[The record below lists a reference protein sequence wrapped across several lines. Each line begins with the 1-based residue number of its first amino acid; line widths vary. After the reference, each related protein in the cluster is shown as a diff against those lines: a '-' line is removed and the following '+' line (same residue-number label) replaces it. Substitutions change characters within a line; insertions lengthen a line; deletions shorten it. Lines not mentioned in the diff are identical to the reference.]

1 MAIKG
6 DVADLSFNGAQ
17 SGMTI
22 RGTSVRDAGAG
33 ALPAPPPLASRRSKG
48 AWSSE
53 MRGRWRSPHPHV
65 KYESGVGGEVRARVR
80 QTSAGARRRLAE
92 PGTPVRAV
100 RAPGCQALRR
110 CGGGSWGGG
119 SRTVPKWKQKRLVSS
134 RFVSFLL
141 PPQRKCPRASQSK
154 YRWRGKIDAVSTNEI
169 FRTALEP
176 P

>member
-1 MAIKG
+1 MLRDMAIRG

-65 KYESGVGGEVRARVR
+65 KYESGVGGEFRARVR
-80 QTSAGARRRLAE
+80 QTSAAAWEGSSGRGFDRPR
-92 PGTPVRAV
+92 PGR
-100 RAPGCQALRR
+100 
-110 CGGGSWGGG
+110 GGGWRSLEPLSASSQVSGVRRVVQGFESG
-119 SRTVPKWKQKRLVSS
+119 SIWKPKNFVRLVSS
-134 RFVSFLL
+134 RVVSFLL
-141 PPQRKCPRASQSK
+141 GPQRKCPRASQSK
-154 YRWRGKIDAVSTNEI
+154 YRWRG
-169 FRTALEP
+169 
-176 P
+176 